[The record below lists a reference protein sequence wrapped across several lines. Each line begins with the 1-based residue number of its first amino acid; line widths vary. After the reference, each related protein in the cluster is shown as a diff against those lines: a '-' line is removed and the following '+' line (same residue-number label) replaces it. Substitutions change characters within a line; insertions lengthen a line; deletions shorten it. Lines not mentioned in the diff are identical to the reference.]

1 MTPAWLHATLASGAG
16 FAALFGAVALVSPQ
30 PRIVWNASPS
40 MPLGL
45 YRIHVGARPLAG
57 DLVLI
62 DPPEEVARLIAARAY
77 LPHGVPLLKRVA
89 AAEGALICRT
99 GDFVTIDGAGAARA
113 RTRDRAGRTLPLWLG
128 CRRLARGEI
137 FVLGTA
143 PASFDG
149 RYFGPLPGAAVIGTA
164 QPLLTRDVPGAPL
177 RWRRGAALTA
187 PPSNEKE
194 PKS

>member
-62 DPPEEVARLIAARAY
+62 DPPEEVARLLAARAY
-77 LPHGVPLLKRVA
+77 LPHGVPLLKRVPPERLIAPMIERFMA
-89 AAEGALICRT
+89 A
-99 GDFVTIDGAGAARA
+99 
-113 RTRDRAGRTLPLWLG
+113 DREFGKQ
-128 CRRLARGEI
+128 RRRQG
-137 FVLGTA
+137 
-143 PASFDG
+143 
-149 RYFGPLPGAAVIGTA
+149 
-164 QPLLTRDVPGAPL
+164 Q
-177 RWRRGAALTA
+177 
-187 PPSNEKE
+187 
-194 PKS
+194 